1 MSEKGSTNRDPSRRE
16 TLVRGALMAAIGS
29 VAVIYFVVSVFRPP
43 LKADNFTNS
52 YSTSPGG
59 HFALVELLRENKREV
74 RTVNK
79 SLRPPEDQY
88 NETDTLTLLE
98 PGPQYVEHYSSEFEE
113 LFDLARE
120 RYSSVMLVLP
130 KRHYVVGESDPDDPD
145 AQENEVV
152 LYEEDVE
159 LDLVRG
165 ELALAGFDRWLDVG
179 RSDDPGQI
187 RWVADEMGTTVD
199 LEQPVQYFHFLSGIP
214 SEFEVLA
221 ETGNGDPVIL
231 RYEKGGWNDKGG
243 VILVADGDIFTNRFI
258 NKPGA
263 ATIAM
268 DVFAYTPQQGA
279 ILIDEDLH
287 GFSTDVLANI
297 NSKGAVKPAA
307 APAAAAPKAAPAAK
321 PAAAPAKP

>member
-145 AQENEVV
+145 ALFAPLADRSRAAEGRTAGW
-152 LYEEDVE
+152 
-159 LDLVRG
+159 RG
-165 ELALAGFDRWLDVG
+165 A
-179 RSDDPGQI
+179 SNGQ
-187 RWVADEMGTTVD
+187 R
-199 LEQPVQYFHFLSGIP
+199 
-214 SEFEVLA
+214 
-221 ETGNGDPVIL
+221 
-231 RYEKGGWNDKGG
+231 
-243 VILVADGDIFTNRFI
+243 
-258 NKPGA
+258 PGA
-263 ATIAM
+263 VRERCLPGLTGDHALGVA
-268 DVFAYTPQQGA
+268 
-279 ILIDEDLH
+279 E
-287 GFSTDVLANI
+287 
-297 NSKGAVKPAA
+297 AA
-307 APAAAAPKAAPAAK
+307 AGVRELRRERLHAGP
-321 PAAAPAKP
+321 